1 MHWCLNSKLNWKD
14 ISSQARGSSALVG
27 GFSQAGQEKHQ
38 IINLFVASAKT
49 YSVPAFCG
57 EMVGRVNKERIPLA
71 TQGHKS
77 EYELRSE
84 IVDFKSESIK
94 EEENKSDD
102 PLLKN
107 PCC

>member
-1 MHWCLNSKLNWKD
+1 MWLL
-14 ISSQARGSSALVG
+14 L
-27 GFSQAGQEKHQ
+27 E
-38 IINLFVASAKT
+38 T

-57 EMVGRVNKERIPLA
+57 EMVGRVNKESLL
-71 TQGHKS
+71 QLKGHKS

-84 IVDFKSESIK
+84 IVDFESESIK